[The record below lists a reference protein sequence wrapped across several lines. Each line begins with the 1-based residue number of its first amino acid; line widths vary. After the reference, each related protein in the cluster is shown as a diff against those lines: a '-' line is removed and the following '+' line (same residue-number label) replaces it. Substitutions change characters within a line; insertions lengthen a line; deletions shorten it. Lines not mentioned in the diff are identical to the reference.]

1 MNKNNEKGVKGL
13 ANQLQFK
20 YSDGN
25 MGLYNSWDEM
35 IDFWAPYYDSKADA
49 DRHFRRTAYGVT
61 LLKDGAPIVQAA
73 CPGPLTAN
81 QKAELI
87 DKTAA
92 FLVSTIIFGWH
103 NLDDVL
109 NA

>member
-1 MNKNNEKGVKGL
+1 MENKTFNGVKGL

-49 DRHFRRTAYGVT
+49 DRHFRNSGYGVVVT
-61 LLKDGAPIVQAA
+61 KDGTPIVSAS
-73 CPGPLTAN
+73 CPGPLSN
-81 QKAELI
+81 VQKAELV
-87 DKTAA
+87 DKACLYVVSR
-92 FLVSTIIFGWH
+92 LVFRF
-103 NLDDVL
+103 
-109 NA
+109 